1 MLTVHSIGLKGDA
14 NLAFVIKYTSR
25 QRFHYKKSLKRQEGL
40 SSEKLNE
47 GAQPKLLTY
56 RLMNATSNIIYTS
69 QKGETMSDSVNN
81 IIKSNSLAKPNIT
94 PDDCPN
100 RMTPEDIYK
109 KAEAIYW
116 YHGFDAGESI
126 EFYQEKL
133 TKLSKRTCLKVKPLP
148 PKPDRFKTAEE
159 LAEELAEEKAVRE
172 AARAEAERI
181 EKEKSL
187 KYRKEYSE
195 YLDRLSWED
204 WKNARPGCEQFKWC
218 HEEWERDRNKF
229 KSEMARADGA
239 ISSGLMQW
247 EIEHKKWL
255 EESDKSVHMCRDH
268 HEENLE
274 NLRVMAEKSYQKK
287 LELRAKTLEIDN
299 IENNVIPNHNEAVV
313 SGGILDQNDTM
324 LN

>member
-1 MLTVHSIGLKGDA
+1 MRDTIHTFFVTSITIQLDPKA
-14 NLAFVIKYTSR
+14 NISANVISQGSNEIGST
-25 QRFHYKKSLKRQEGL
+25 
-40 SSEKLNE
+40 KLNKYNQTT
-47 GAQPKLLTY
+47 ALTSIST
-56 RLMNATSNIIYTS
+56 NVTNIDTHAT
-69 QKGETMSDSVNN
+69 QKGETMSDSV
-81 IIKSNSLAKPNIT
+81 SNVIESYSLAKLNIT
-94 PDDCPN
+94 LPIPEECPN
-100 RMTPEDIYK
+100 KMTPEDIYK

-126 EFYQEKL
+126 EFYQEQL
-133 TKLSKRTCLKVKPLP
+133 TELSKRTCLKVKPLP

-159 LAEELAEEKAVRE
+159 LAEEKAVRE

-181 EKEKSL
+181 EKENGL
-187 KYRKEYSE
+187 KHRKEYSE

-204 WKNARPGCEQFKWC
+204 WKNARPGCEKFKWC

-247 EIEHKKWL
+247 EIEHKKRL
-255 EESDKSVHMCRDH
+255 EERDKSVHMLHDH
-268 HEENLE
+268 HEENWE
-274 NLRVMAEKSYQKK
+274 NLRVMAEISYQKK

-299 IENNVIPNHNEAVV
+299 TDDKIVSNQDEVTI
-313 SGGILDQNDTM
+313 SGGILSQNDSM